1 MSITSV
7 SSYMSVWQRPG
18 LQNRGTSGSGTAAVS
33 GDTTTNAGTVP
44 TNGNAVAYMQ
54 AFSADLQS
62 MLTQMGTDA
71 STSANSNNT
80 AGTTNTTTAN
90 ATSSAD
96 PSQYPNALH
105 RLHHHNGRG
114 EGDDGTMDDG
124 AHQLVG
130 GIDQISKSAS
140 PFATDVRHAL
150 ATYGSMATNDWISPG
165 RSTVA

>member
-7 SSYMSVWQRPG
+7 SSYMSVWQRPS
-18 LQNRGTSGSGTAAVS
+18 LQNRGTSGSGTAAAS
-33 GDTTTNAGTVP
+33 GDATMNAGTVP

-54 AFSADLQS
+54 AVSADLQS

-71 STSANSNNT
+71 SSSANST
-80 AGTTNTTTAN
+80 DSAGTNRTTTAN

-96 PSQYPNALH
+96 PSQNPNALH
-105 RLHHHNGRG
+105 RLHHHNGHG

-130 GIDQISKSAS
+130 GIDQISNSAS
-140 PFATDVRHAL
+140 PFAIDVRHAL
-150 ATYGSMATNDWISPG
+150 ASYGSMATNDWISSS
-165 RSTVA
+165 RSTIA

>member
-18 LQNRGTSGSGTAAVS
+18 LQNRGTSGSGTAAS
-33 GDTTTNAGTVP
+33 GDPTTNAATVP

-62 MLTQMGTDA
+62 MLTHVGTNSAGTA
-71 STSANSNNT
+71 STAT
-80 AGTTNTTTAN
+80 AS

-96 PSQYPNALH
+96 PSQNPNALH

-114 EGDDGTMDDG
+114 EGNDGTMDDG
-124 AHQLVG
+124 AQQLVAG
-130 GIDQISKSAS
+130 SDTVSKSAS
-140 PFATDVRHAL
+140 PFTTDKRHAL
-150 ATYGSMATNDWISPG
+150 KSYGSVATNDWISPG